1 MSRIFDALRKAQLR
15 QPAESEPAPR
25 RSALP
30 PETPPDLGPRGL
42 MPARPRRDPV
52 RPPLGAEATPVIIPI
67 REAAELP
74 EDVVREMTRL
84 RVSIESLFA
93 DRASRSVMFVSSQ
106 GHEGTS
112 TVAFQ
117 FAFALA
123 RDTRIR
129 TLLVDA
135 HARRPALVS
144 DAGQAGEARGP
155 LTPGDAREPVVRTV
169 DGWPLGEQFHEVGLL
184 SPALMR
190 EVIEWASSRYDW
202 IVFDGPP
209 VLESADAA
217 PIAAVA
223 DGVIVVVQAGRTK
236 RPVLQRTAELLR
248 QAGGRVLGSVLN
260 RRRLEIPGFIYR
272 RI

>member
-1 MSRIFDALRKAQLR
+1 MSRIFDALKKAQLR
-15 QPAESEPAPR
+15 QPAEPEPGLR
-25 RSALP
+25 QLP
-30 PETPPDLGPRGL
+30 PAAPPDLGPRSIK
-42 MPARPRRDPV
+42 PALTRPEPV
-52 RPPLGAEATPVIIPI
+52 REAPRGEATPVIIAI
-67 REAAELP
+67 REAVELP
-74 EDVVREMTRL
+74 EDVIREMTRL

-117 FAFALA
+117 FVFALA

-135 HARRPALVS
+135 HARRPALES
-144 DAGQAGEARGP
+144 GAGKPTEPRAPFAPGTVREPEAR
-155 LTPGDAREPVVRTV
+155 TV
-169 DGWPLGEQFHEVGLL
+169 NGWPLGEQFHEIGLL

-217 PIAAVA
+217 PIAAVT
-223 DGVIVVVQAGRTK
+223 DGVIVVVESGRTK
-236 RPVLQRTAELLR
+236 RPVLQRTVDLLR